1 MSRFRVTYPSGEAEE
16 VEQSDCDTIEQY
28 ANTKFGY
35 VDYASHGVTVE
46 LIGDSVKVSETQEAS
61 SGELDKGRDLKQM
74 VVPQGISGI
83 SGKEYPSQDA

>member
-1 MSRFRVTYPSGEAEE
+1 MSRFRVTYPSGETEE

-46 LIGDSVKVSETQEAS
+46 LVAEADEAS
-61 SGELDKGRDLKQM
+61 EMQETTEKKSKK
-74 VVPQGISGI
+74 
-83 SGKEYPSQDA
+83 